1 MSPARARKT
10 GAKAAEKGGRAVSK
24 PASKKAVRGAAAGP
38 ASAERLRP
46 GRLPAALVLA
56 VLVGLGAFRTAQS
69 KVAQHLLLQPLAP
82 VVLQGETPG
91 TLSGVTAIKAD
102 GQGGIVT
109 LSEAGNLWM
118 VQHFGANLALLD
130 HAEFTPKEMG
140 QLSDL
145 AVLPDG
151 EVRLAGLDGSLYSL
165 DSRLRRARKGFKAAT
180 GLNEL
185 HSLDR
190 LADGRLV
197 ALDVL
202 SSSMAMLDGQGKVL
216 AEVPVQ
222 NPALV
227 INVAVVPEGMAWLEG
242 DGQSY
247 WVRVLDLGG
256 KSLRHFKVGELPP
269 AAAVRMAASGGVL
282 AFNDSGGSE
291 GLVFYTVSG
300 RPLGNS
306 MCLGPNEF
314 AIGEP
319 NLEHP
324 GFVAGDPA
332 GGLLY
337 IHYSIGLLKV
347 RLPWPAKGP
356 E

>member
-10 GAKAAEKGGRAVSK
+10 GAKAAKKGVRAASK
-24 PASKKAVRGAAAGP
+24 PASEKEARSAAARPSG
-38 ASAERLRP
+38 ERPRP
-46 GRLPAALVLA
+46 GRFLAALVLA
-56 VLVGLGAFRTAQS
+56 LLVGLGAFKAAQS

-82 VVLQGETPG
+82 VVLQGSTPG
-91 TLSGVTAIKAD
+91 TLSGVTALKAD
-102 GQGGIVT
+102 GRGGVVS
-109 LSEAGNLWM
+109 LCEVGDLWR
-118 VQHFGANLALLD
+118 VQHFGPGLALLD
-130 HAEFTPKEMG
+130 HADFTLKEMG

-165 DSRLRRARKGFKAAT
+165 DPRLRRARRGFKAAT

-190 LADGRLV
+190 LPDGRLA

-202 SSSMAMLDGQGKVL
+202 TGSLDMLDGQGKVL

-222 NPALV
+222 NAALV
-227 INVAVVPEGMAWLEG
+227 VNVAVVPEGLALLEG
-242 DGQSY
+242 DGQGY
-247 WVRVLDLGG
+247 WVRVLDPGG
-256 KSLRHFKVGELPP
+256 KPLRHFKVEELPP
-269 AAAVRMAASGGVL
+269 AAAVRMAASAGVL
-282 AFNDSGGSE
+282 AFNDSGGSR

-306 MCLGPNEF
+306 VCLGPNEF

-324 GFVAGDPA
+324 GFVGGDPA